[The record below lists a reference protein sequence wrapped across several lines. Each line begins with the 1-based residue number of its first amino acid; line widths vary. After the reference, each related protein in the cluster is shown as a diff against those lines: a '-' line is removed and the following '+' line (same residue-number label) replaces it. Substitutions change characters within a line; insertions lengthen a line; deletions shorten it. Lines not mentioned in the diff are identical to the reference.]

1 MAGVDKSTP
10 AIENAS
16 IFDNFAAGY
25 MHSLRSH
32 TYPSEKRKN

>member
-16 IFDNFAAGY
+16 IFDNFAAGC
-25 MHSLRSH
+25 MHSLRREVRH
-32 TYPSEKRKN
+32 L